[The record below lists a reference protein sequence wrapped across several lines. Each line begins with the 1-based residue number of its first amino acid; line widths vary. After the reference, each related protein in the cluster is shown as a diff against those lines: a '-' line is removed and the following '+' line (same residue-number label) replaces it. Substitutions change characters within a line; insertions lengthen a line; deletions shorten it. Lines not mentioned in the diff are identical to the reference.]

1 MIMKIGKLKRL
12 YDEWI
17 ELIESGNTEN
27 TFCAVEE
34 RNTDP
39 EKTYYLL
46 GFNMTKNKSLIF
58 QGTYGLMHDYGCTA
72 ITHLLDLSNKKDKK
86 FFDGLEINFGDM
98 RKLEKFHK

>member
-1 MIMKIGKLKRL
+1 MKINRLKNL
-12 YDEWI
+12 YNEW
-17 ELIESGNTEN
+17 LESVNNGSSNR

-46 GFNMTKNKSLIF
+46 GFNMDKTRSMIF
-58 QGTYGLMHDYGCTA
+58 QGTYGLMHDYGCVA

-86 FFDGLEINFGDM
+86 FFDGLYIKFGDM
-98 RKLEKFHK
+98 KKLDKFHK